1 MLVKTPST
9 VQIAEYGG
17 WRGGDGNCVRHINE
31 VKLRRA
37 RLALRLVTIFG
48 GSTVQVLIPA
58 TQPCHPSVGR
68 CSEYRRWFR
77 PSLGRNGAADVTT
90 LWRFINLFININMK
104 YLSVGPTC
112 CFSRGRNFIENCG
125 AVFGFR
131 DPILFTKKSWKRH
144 QNRPTCY
151 SPTLWCTE
159 SALDSSE

>member
-1 MLVKTPST
+1 MLVKTPPT

-17 WRGGDGNCVRHINE
+17 WRGGDGNGVRHVNE

-131 DPILFTKKSWKRH
+131 DPILFTKKS
-144 QNRPTCY
+144 
-151 SPTLWCTE
+151 
-159 SALDSSE
+159 